1 MEILTTE
8 ERTLEKRTAG
18 IFGALALGL
27 LQTAIVLR
35 DNFAVFLF
43 IVIAVLA
50 ALFGFY
56 LAVIHRWKRKWLLA
70 EASKIKLD
78 HVVWF
83 LGFAGLAL
91 GLIATGWKGSKIGS
105 YVIFAAGYVLLIRG
119 IITEAQKL
127 SNTKRKAL
135 IIQEKGVKYM
145 GIDERIRLIS
155 EIEKLRG
162 SRIITLVTGER
173 AIAPTQIADDCLK
186 PLYEQLV
193 SIRSDGNVKKI
204 DLILETRGGSVE
216 TPWKLVTKI
225 RQFCDNFAVIIPWKA
240 YSAGTMIC
248 LGADEIVMSPMSEL
262 GPIDPW
268 LQPQAQPA
276 GRFLLNEL
284 GVEDVSAY
292 ITFLQ
297 QRACITDQ
305 EALATTVKVLA
316 EHLTPTL
323 LGRMERISSHIR
335 LVARKL
341 LSLSKPPIA
350 ESSMGTIVETL
361 VQKMYAHGHGI
372 GIVEA
377 KTIGLNAVS
386 MPPELEQLCWKLYLE
401 YEEALNLK
409 SNPDPRSYFPNDVD
423 NVHIER
429 DAVGLLLETTQSSYA
444 LMGDVRLERVRK
456 LPPQVN
462 LNFNFPFTLPP
473 GTQINQQT
481 PQELQA
487 MIQQIIQAVIQQAGQ
502 QLPLMIQAEM
512 AKQAPVEG
520 VQHGWYGANWR
531 KIR

>member
-204 DLILETRGGSVE
+204 DSDIGN
-216 TPWKLVTKI
+216 K
-225 RQFCDNFAVIIPWKA
+225 
-240 YSAGTMIC
+240 
-248 LGADEIVMSPMSEL
+248 
-262 GPIDPW
+262 
-268 LQPQAQPA
+268 
-276 GRFLLNEL
+276 GRFRRYA
-284 GVEDVSAY
+284 VEVGNQDSP
-292 ITFLQ
+292 
-297 QRACITDQ
+297 
-305 EALATTVKVLA
+305 VL
-316 EHLTPTL
+316 
-323 LGRMERISSHIR
+323 
-335 LVARKL
+335 
-341 LSLSKPPIA
+341 
-350 ESSMGTIVETL
+350 
-361 VQKMYAHGHGI
+361 
-372 GIVEA
+372 
-377 KTIGLNAVS
+377 
-386 MPPELEQLCWKLYLE
+386 
-401 YEEALNLK
+401 
-409 SNPDPRSYFPNDVD
+409 
-423 NVHIER
+423 
-429 DAVGLLLETTQSSYA
+429 
-444 LMGDVRLERVRK
+444 
-456 LPPQVN
+456 
-462 LNFNFPFTLPP
+462 
-473 GTQINQQT
+473 
-481 PQELQA
+481 
-487 MIQQIIQAVIQQAGQ
+487 
-502 QLPLMIQAEM
+502 
-512 AKQAPVEG
+512 
-520 VQHGWYGANWR
+520 
-531 KIR
+531 